1 MQVTVQGLGQTLSFR
16 SGSVE
21 NHMLLEFPDGR
32 VVQVGID
39 ADTAAYVT
47 STFVGSGGAAAQ
59 RAVEA
64 ALNANAAPVERERRK
79 PVQDSPPG
87 SLPGNFAPMSVDGEE
102 DVFGGDYG
110 GVPNEE
116 GWEDPTEQ
124 AVEPP
129 SVATLATRR
138 GALRVSAD
146 AKGNPVI
153 QGGNVVDQKELI
165 GGIGASEEE
174 DGVGSV

>member
-1 MQVTVQGLGQTLSFR
+1 MQVTVQGLGQTLSFQ
-16 SGSVE
+16 SGAVE

-59 RAVEA
+59 RAVAEA
-64 ALNANAAPVERERRK
+64 SSQPAHTRHRAPVPSAGPTAVAGDFS
-79 PVQDSPPG
+79 PV
-87 SLPGNFAPMSVDGEE
+87 AVDGEE

-110 GVPNEE
+110 GN
-116 GWEDPTEQ
+116 GTAAEDEWQDSTS
-124 AVEPP
+124 EPSP
-129 SVATLATRR
+129 APQVAALSTRR
-138 GALRVSAD
+138 AALRVSAD

-153 QGGNVVDQKELI
+153 QGGNVVDQTELV
-165 GGIGASEEE
+165 GGLGASDEE